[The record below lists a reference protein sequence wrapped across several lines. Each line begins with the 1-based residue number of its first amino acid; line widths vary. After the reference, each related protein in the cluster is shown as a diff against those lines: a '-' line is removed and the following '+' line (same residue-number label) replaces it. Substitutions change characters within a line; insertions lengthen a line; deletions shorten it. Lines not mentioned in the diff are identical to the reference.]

1 MLALRMRSAY
11 EADHKLQVRRAQ
23 YSGLVTSQSALG
35 FEVRLR
41 IQARPIRTAERAGQT
56 RLIMKKRSRLV
67 PLLSPPMIAAAIA
80 AVCLIILAGLV
91 YQRSGDPSD
100 ETMFSAAR
108 TETSAQAAG
117 ATVSPTKSR

>member
-1 MLALRMRSAY
+1 M
-11 EADHKLQVRRAQ
+11 
-23 YSGLVTSQSALG
+23 
-35 FEVRLR
+35 
-41 IQARPIRTAERAGQT
+41 
-56 RLIMKKRSRLV
+56 RLIMKKRSHLV
-67 PLLSPPMIAAAIA
+67 PLLSAPVIAVVIA

-91 YQRSGDPSD
+91 YQTPGNPRD